1 MKVIGRGGDE
11 TLAGMA
17 IDWVKVCGLG
27 AKEHKLEKFFIKNAT
42 MLGNIFYGQVDHEGN
57 L

>member
-17 IDWVKVCGLG
+17 IDWVKVCRLG
-27 AKEHKLEKFFIKNAT
+27 AKEHKLEKFLAVQNSSIGDLVT
-42 MLGNIFYGQVDHEGN
+42 H
-57 L
+57 